1 MTPADAA
8 RLLAAYDAAR
18 YSPDPTLDR
27 ALAVEAPALARL
39 VVSLDAEVDRLCDE
53 QRRDLADVDRFRTM
67 ARGYMDERDDARL
80 ALAMARGECWPDGW
94 TKHPIASEWTSPDG
108 RWCIGDCTLKWSLWR
123 HHQEGGDVFQ
133 DRLRTNHPDA
143 LSALRAYQAKVT
155 P

>member
-18 YSPDPTLDR
+18 YSTDSAPDR
-27 ALAVEAPALARL
+27 ALASEAPALARL
-39 VVSLDAEVDRLCDE
+39 VADLDAEVQRL
-53 QRRDLADVDRFRTM
+53 RADLAD
-67 ARGYMDERDDARL
+67 RDL
-80 ALAMARGECWPDGW
+80 ALAMARGECWLEGW

-108 RWCIGDCTLKWSLWR
+108 RWCIGDATLKWSLWR
-123 HHQEGGDVFQ
+123 HYQEGGEVFQ